1 MKRFQFLFYFFS
13 FIICN
18 LNAQVGIGTT
28 SPNASSALEI
38 ASTNSGILVPRMTVV
53 QRLAIAS
60 PAEGLLVYQ
69 TNDVEG
75 FYYYE
80 GTKWLNLLSP
90 NSQIG
95 VVPIGS
101 IIAWHGS
108 LAGVGALPD
117 GWVRCQG
124 GAVADVDSPI
134 NGRTIPNING
144 NTTSSSGDLSRGR
157 FLRGSTISGY
167 WQVDQANNLS
177 SVRGS
182 ATTSNSSFIALNNNG
197 AISWIETDDYNGNGF
212 GSDRYGFQLRGVEN
226 RPTNMTVIWI
236 MRIK

>member
-1 MKRFQFLFYFFS
+1 MKRFQLFFCFS
-13 FIICN
+13 LFALCHV
-18 LNAQVGIGTT
+18 NAQVGIGTT
-28 SPNASSALEI
+28 SPDASSALEI

-53 QRLAIAS
+53 QRLAIVS

-80 GTKWLNLLSP
+80 GNKWLNLLSP

-101 IIAWHGS
+101 IIAWHGN
-108 LAGVGALPD
+108 LVGVGSLPD
-117 GWVRCQG
+117 GWVLCRG
-124 GAVADVDSPI
+124 GTVYDVDSPI
-134 NGRTIPNING
+134 NGRTIPNLNG
-144 NTTSSSGDLSRGR
+144 NTTSSSGDTSRGR
-157 FLRGSTISGY
+157 FLRGGTISGF
-167 WQVDQANNLS
+167 WETDQANNLR

-182 ATTSNSSFIALNNNG
+182 GTTSSANLITLNNNG
-197 AISWIETDDYNGNGF
+197 AISWLETDSYRGTGF

-226 RPTNMTVIWI
+226 RPANMTVIWI